1 MKKTLSFRMIYNRSF
16 SCFENI
22 FDHFFLFSRVKYL
35 NQTMSISMVVF
46 FWGGGGGGLIFFG
59 QRCF

>member
-22 FDHFFLFSRVKYL
+22 FDHFFFIFKSKILKSNYVYKYGW
-35 NQTMSISMVVF
+35 F
-46 FWGGGGGGLIFFG
+46 FFGGGAGGGG
-59 QRCF
+59 